1 MARLSSFRDRRVV
14 ITGASSGIGE
24 CFALRCAEQGA
35 HVALVA
41 RRRDELE
48 RVAQAVRAAGGT
60 PLVVPCDVASRNEVA
75 RAAQDILGEW
85 GFVDVLVNNA
95 GYGGHRPFLDWPID
109 DIERLM
115 QVNYF
120 GTVYWTKALLPH
132 MLERRQGWI
141 VMMAS
146 VAGKLG
152 VPDESAY
159 AATKFAMVGL
169 AEALSYEVED
179 AGVHVLTVCPGAI
192 DTPFFDEE
200 ARRRMPAVAKRLMIG
215 PERVVTATCRAL
227 AAGKHEITV
236 PGFIRLSYIVRVI
249 APGLFRWNTKRVAT
263 PPVAEPIHQ
272 GQ

>member
-1 MARLSSFRDRRVV
+1 
-14 ITGASSGIGE
+14 
-24 CFALRCAEQGA
+24 
-35 HVALVA
+35 
-41 RRRDELE
+41 
-48 RVAQAVRAAGGT
+48 
-60 PLVVPCDVASRNEVA
+60 
-75 RAAQDILGEW
+75 
-85 GFVDVLVNNA
+85 
-95 GYGGHRPFLDWPID
+95 
-109 DIERLM
+109 
-115 QVNYF
+115 
-120 GTVYWTKALLPH
+120 
-132 MLERRQGWI
+132 
-141 VMMAS
+141 
-146 VAGKLG
+146 
-152 VPDESAY
+152 
-159 AATKFAMVGL
+159 
-169 AEALSYEVED
+169 VED